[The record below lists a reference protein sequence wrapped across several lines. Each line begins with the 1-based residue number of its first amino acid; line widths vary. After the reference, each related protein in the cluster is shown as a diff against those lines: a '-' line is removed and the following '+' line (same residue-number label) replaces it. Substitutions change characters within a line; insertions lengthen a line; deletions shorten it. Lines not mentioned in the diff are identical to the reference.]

1 MARAR
6 DIAARLEELSKQR
19 QDQELRDLHQAL
31 TWTFENSQSQYSKIN
46 CFCDQ
51 PTLHMDKLPESH
63 QLTLQTYDTIEHQG
77 QHEDKNVHTV
87 LFKPS
92 HRTVSNLVRRNIQG
106 KLTAIVSLKCTQQ
119 PEHIAEAIYLHQ
131 RKNIKSIMA
140 VHYIGEAA
148 VRSHDLDKPGR
159 YQEHRL
165 FAVIHTSDKVFDT
178 TFTINYPTLKKVPN
192 MPFMIMAGCK
202 DTLRG
207 QGLDTPE
214 IQRLPDA
221 LAVRPSFRPDLNL
234 TKENTSSYC
243 IAINPQQHR
252 AGWYTA
258 GPLAHCLQM
267 HRELTETEEQVEM
280 QLKPA
285 YIWHNEQQQPC
296 KYAMVQLQASDAEQ
310 DKQTRKV
317 LNAAGLKYTIN
328 RQTITIHGNLD
339 RLEDVRLQLLQKGIK
354 LESS

>member
-6 DIAARLEELSKQR
+6 DIAARLEELSRQR
-19 QDQELRDLHQAL
+19 QDQELQDLHQAL

-77 QHEDKNVHTV
+77 QHEDRNVHTV

-92 HRTVSNLVRRNIQG
+92 HRTVSKLVRRNIQG

-148 VRSHDLDKPGR
+148 VRSHDLNKPGR

-165 FAVIHTSDKVFDT
+165 FAVIHTSDRVFDT
-178 TFTINYPTLKKVPN
+178 TFTINYPTQQKIPN
-192 MPFMIMAGCK
+192 MPFMIVAGCK

-214 IQRLPDA
+214 IQRLPAA
-221 LAVRPSFRPDLNL
+221 LAVRPSFRPDLNF
-234 TKENTSSYC
+234 TKENTSSLLC
-243 IAINPQQHR
+243 CSQPA
-252 AGWYTA
+252 TA
-258 GPLAHCLQM
+258 LHWVVHSKSTGTQ
-267 HRELTETEEQVEM
+267 
-280 QLKPA
+280 PA
-285 YIWHNEQQQPC
+285 
-296 KYAMVQLQASDAEQ
+296 DAP
-310 DKQTRKV
+310 
-317 LNAAGLKYTIN
+317 
-328 RQTITIHGNLD
+328 
-339 RLEDVRLQLLQKGIK
+339 
-354 LESS
+354 